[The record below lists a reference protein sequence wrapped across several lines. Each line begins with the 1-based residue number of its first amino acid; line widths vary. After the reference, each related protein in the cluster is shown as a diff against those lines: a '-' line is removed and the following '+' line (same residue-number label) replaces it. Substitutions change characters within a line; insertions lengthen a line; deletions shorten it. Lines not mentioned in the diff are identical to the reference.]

1 MSFSQQSRSDL
12 AAAEAE
18 SRRKQLA
25 ERSVG
30 SSNRPATDTTS
41 PADGV
46 IARFRAWV
54 RRALAR

>member
-18 SRRKQLA
+18 SKRKELA
-25 ERSVG
+25 NRTL
-30 SSNRPATDTTS
+30 SSSTRPATDTTS
-41 PADGV
+41 PPNGL
-46 IARFRAWV
+46 IARFRGWV